1 MNEGE
6 FLKKVCLNVFASAKR
21 ARFVGVVDQDGKLL
35 LGKYR
40 HRSEK
45 DSSALLIESSIFCSH
60 YLIPTIN
67 KNRDANKF
75 RKSMSYDIIE
85 EELEE
90 PCFELLDLPGGDTM
104 KLIITPL
111 TNRHDRYLCVYLELV
126 PLSCAESIKA
136 PIEHHDKIDSLI

>member
-1 MNEGE
+1 MNEGG

-45 DSSALLIESSIFCSH
+45 DSSALLIKSNIFYSH
-60 YLIPTIN
+60 YIVPILEKN
-67 KNRDANKF
+67 KDANKF
-75 RKSMSYDIIE
+75 RKSMSYDILE

-90 PCFELLDLPGGDTM
+90 PCFELVDLPSGGTV

-111 TNRHDRYLCVYLELV
+111 TNRYDRYLCVYLELL
-126 PLSCAESIKA
+126 PLSFAESIKT
-136 PIEHHDKIDSLI
+136 PIEHHGKIDSI

>member
-1 MNEGE
+1 MNEGG

-45 DSSALLIESSIFCSH
+45 DSSPIPIIE
-60 YLIPTIN
+60 
-67 KNRDANKF
+67 KNRDANNF
-75 RKSMSYDIIE
+75 RKSMSYDILE

-90 PCFELLDLPGGDTM
+90 PCFELVDLPSGGTV

-111 TNRHDRYLCVYLELV
+111 TNRYDRYLCVYLELV

-136 PIEHHDKIDSLI
+136 PIEDHDKIESLI

>member
-45 DSSALLIESSIFCSH
+45 DSSALLIKSSIFCSH
-60 YLIPTIN
+60 YLIPTIK

-111 TNRHDRYLCVYLELV
+111 TNRYDRYLCVYLELV
-126 PLSCAESIKA
+126 PLSYAESIKT
-136 PIEHHDKIDSLI
+136 PIEHHDKIDSV

>member
-1 MNEGE
+1 
-6 FLKKVCLNVFASAKR
+6 LNVFASAKR

-45 DSSALLIESSIFCSH
+45 DSSALLIKSNIFYSH
-60 YLIPTIN
+60 YLVPILEKN
-67 KNRDANKF
+67 KDANKF
-75 RKSMSYDIIE
+75 RKSMSYDILE

-90 PCFELLDLPGGDTM
+90 PCFELVDLPSGGTV

-111 TNRHDRYLCVYLELV
+111 TNRYDRYLCVYLELL
-126 PLSCAESIKA
+126 PLSFAESIKT
-136 PIEHHDKIDSLI
+136 PIEHHGKIDSI

>member
-45 DSSALLIESSIFCSH
+45 DSSALLIKSSIFCSH
-60 YLIPTIN
+60 YLIPTIK

-75 RKSMSYDIIE
+75 RKGMSYDIIE

-90 PCFELLDLPGGDTM
+90 PCFELLDLPGGNTM

-111 TNRHDRYLCVYLELV
+111 TNRYDRYLCVYLELV

-136 PIEHHDKIDSLI
+136 PIEPHDKIDSLI

>member
-1 MNEGE
+1 MNEGG

-45 DSSALLIESSIFCSH
+45 DSSPLLIKSSIFYSH
-60 YLIPTIN
+60 YLIPIIE
-67 KNRDANKF
+67 KNRDDNNF
-75 RKSMSYDIIE
+75 RKSMSYDILE

-90 PCFELLDLPGGDTM
+90 PCFELVDLPSGGTV
-104 KLIITPL
+104 KLIISPL
-111 TNRHDRYLCVYLELV
+111 TNRYDRYLCVYLELL
-126 PLSCAESIKA
+126 PLSCAESIKT
-136 PIEHHDKIDSLI
+136 PIEHHDKIDSI